1 MEYSYSV
8 RIEAGAVVLEVEVSA
23 RNPGHAAYLA
33 GKKAE
38 GELSPRSLETAEVTG
53 LTKI

>member
-8 RIEAGAVVLEVEVSA
+8 RVEAGAVVLEYEVTA

-33 GKKAE
+33 GKK
-38 GELSPRSLETAEVTG
+38 PRVNLAPDHSKPPKLPA
-53 LTKI
+53 